1 VNPCKQTDPLGR
13 SIPAVTKPQIQ
24 GISTMKNPNIFVTC
38 LILLSFT
45 GCSTN
50 STPTC
55 GDENVKKLVL
65 ESTYEVVFKQLLPE
79 QIQINLAELIEETR
93 DSATY
98 NEYEKIDPQG
108 EGFAYGTMPVKYF
121 LKFTETS
128 KTAATIKE
136 NIAKQIKE
144 MNISLDAIRTSNR
157 NTDLKK
163 VSCESNLAS
172 ANGNTIPIQYTAQLT
187 EDKKILVKVTGL

>member
-1 VNPCKQTDPLGR
+1 
-13 SIPAVTKPQIQ
+13 
-24 GISTMKNPNIFVTC
+24 MKNIEILVACFVVF
-38 LILLSFT
+38 SFT
-45 GCSTN
+45 GCSSN

-55 GDENVKKLVL
+55 GDENVKNLVL
-65 ESTYEVVFKQLLPE
+65 EIAHEALFKQLLPE
-79 QIQINLAELIEETR
+79 QIPINLAELIEETR

-98 NEYEKIDPQG
+98 SEYEKIDPQG
-108 EGFAYGTMPVKYF
+108 EGFAYGTMPVAYF
-121 LKFTETS
+121 LKFAEIS
-128 KTAATIKE
+128 KTAASIKE

-144 MNISLDAIRTSNR
+144 MNISLDAIRTSSR

-187 EDKKILVKVTGL
+187 EDKKIVVEVTGL